1 MIIDDEDKINVYI
14 GTRRTTVRR
23 FQVVGKFLEE
33 QNRTHPGTTSAP
45 LRLQYQNG
53 KLLSNGKTFAEEGVV
68 DGVQLQ
74 LAQDT
79 VIKGHIKPISK
90 KVCLRRFQK
99 VGEILEK
106 FKNKSRKMLLP
117 IPTSNAHIRLMEN
130 GRRLK
135 EEKTLEE
142 EGINDGFQLTL
153 EEEEKKEEE
162 GIDDTTNFYIP
173 HPPSS
178 QSTSVDYNTPV
189 CSEDNV
195 IIVNNN
201 KNDNINQETV
211 EVIET
216 ERRRRK
222 DVDEKY
228 KEKNML
234 EKQFK
239 RTVSESFRREEEES
253 AVRRVPSSH
262 QKGQRKSSHEDITIT
277 NNDNTDDDVDDS
289 GDGRKPPTGN
299 PFNPSFVHSEEEKQ
313 ENQQQEGD
321 DDGGYDARSDD
332 INTPDLAIELSIS
345 LPGLQN
351 YEGRRHRGNVLTGSN
366 SKALLELLPSK
377 LVFKNLSL
385 GTSHWPLLENSM
397 IRYAINPSATSLLVV
412 EIQNTG
418 SLLTCNSSTSFASSS
433 DAASSSSF
441 SYSSSSSLQCR
452 VEVGVIDAAQHD
464 NHSIPTQIFFVRQK
478 QDDRNGNDEDG
489 IHGYF
494 RALVEKVEEK
504 EEKMKAFEFR
514 VMEWY
519 LQRPIR
525 PQTHIYIFVVPYYPK
540 SARALYNL
548 QEDYYTMREN
558 LPVKRT
564 TRAMEHDTGSNVFE
578 KQCNTTAT
586 AHLATS
592 TAEQP
597 SSSSI
602 SLLSSSTSTGNTSSS
617 TSSSSSSL
625 PSSTSSAQWTVCTTI

>member
-23 FQVVGKFLEE
+23 SNRFSYNPSHHLYSLRKGIIMLNHLGLRQSLFSQFFSFFSRSSTRNNESKASTEETMFQVVGKFLEE

-412 EIQNTG
+412 E
-418 SLLTCNSSTSFASSS
+418 
-433 DAASSSSF
+433 
-441 SYSSSSSLQCR
+441 CR

-525 PQTHIYIFVVPYYPK
+525 PQGGYGH
-540 SARALYNL
+540 
-548 QEDYYTMREN
+548 
-558 LPVKRT
+558 
-564 TRAMEHDTGSNVFE
+564 
-578 KQCNTTAT
+578 
-586 AHLATS
+586 HLH
-592 TAEQP
+592 
-597 SSSSI
+597 
-602 SLLSSSTSTGNTSSS
+602 LLF
-617 TSSSSSSL
+617 
-625 PSSTSSAQWTVCTTI
+625 